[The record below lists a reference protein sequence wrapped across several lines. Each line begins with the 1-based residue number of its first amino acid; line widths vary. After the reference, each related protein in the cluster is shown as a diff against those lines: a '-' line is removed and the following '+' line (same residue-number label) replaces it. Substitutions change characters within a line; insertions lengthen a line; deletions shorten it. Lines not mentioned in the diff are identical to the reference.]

1 MYLKFE
7 GNDLKGAQAM
17 GKINLQCIGS
27 SHIHSNVHAKLKA
40 VGLIE
45 YT

>member
-7 GNDLKGAQAM
+7 GNDLKGM
-17 GKINLQCIGS
+17 GKINLQSKSS
-27 SHIHSNVHAKLKA
+27 SHIGSNVNIKLK
-40 VGLIE
+40 VGELIE